1 MSQFPERHDVIV
13 IGAGV
18 GGIYQIKRLTD
29 LGIDAILLEG
39 DEDLGGTWY
48 RNRYPGCRFDSE
60 SYTYGYSFSKRLV
73 FNKVKEALGLTECK
87 YIKDL
92 DFQIPNAKVF
102 FSLSKDI
109 SSYKINI
116 DIKSNQIKQNI
127 IEVLTSLNL
136 KPKNESIDKINTK
149 IVLATIIEMDSQKI
163 EKTEIEKIVLIDVP
177 SQIYGEIRK
186 IFISLFESSGFK
198 DIKINEKVD
207 FKKLYDLKKSQ

>member
-1 MSQFPERHDVIV
+1 MNYKI
-13 IGAGV
+13 IG
-18 GGIYQIKRLTD
+18 
-29 LGIDAILLEG
+29 
-39 DEDLGGTWY
+39 
-48 RNRYPGCRFDSE
+48 
-60 SYTYGYSFSKRLV
+60 
-73 FNKVKEALGLTECK
+73 K

-92 DFQIPNAKVF
+92 DFQIPNPKVF

-116 DIKSNQIKQNI
+116 DIKSNQIKHNI

-136 KPKNESIDKINTK
+136 KPTKENNDKINTK
-149 IVLATIIEMDSQKI
+149 IVLATIIEMDSQKF

-186 IFISLFESSGFK
+186 IFVGLFESSGFK
-198 DIKINEKVD
+198 DIKINEKID